1 MPHVSQHG
9 QKTQKPSMTAH
20 LFHNE
25 VPNRRDPALPPFQA
39 SSLFTPRSTLLQ
51 QHKTGAGFPTP
62 QTGSLV
68 AFLTPLPLAG
78 VQEAAASGKCP

>member
-9 QKTQKPSMTAH
+9 QKTQKPSVTAH

-62 QTGSLV
+62 QT
-68 AFLTPLPLAG
+68 
-78 VQEAAASGKCP
+78 AASLECCVAPRVGLLTFTNY